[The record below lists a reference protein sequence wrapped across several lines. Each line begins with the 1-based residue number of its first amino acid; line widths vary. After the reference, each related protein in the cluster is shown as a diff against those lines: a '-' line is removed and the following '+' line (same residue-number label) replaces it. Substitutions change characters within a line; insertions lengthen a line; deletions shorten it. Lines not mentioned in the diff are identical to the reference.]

1 MLLQIAWKNIWRN
14 RRRSLIMASA
24 IMLGLWGGLF
34 AVGIFTGMY
43 DSMVNSSIDRDLT
56 HMQLHVRGF
65 REERL
70 ISMAIPAPDSVI
82 GRIRLVAGVRAVTAR
97 TVVDGM
103 GSSPTSSEGVRI
115 VGIVP
120 EIERQATAIS
130 QHIIEGKFFG
140 GDERLPIVIG
150 RKLAERLGLR
160 LRAKLVLSFQ
170 RTDGTIMYGAF
181 RIAGLFDT
189 ESTAFDGMN
198 VFVRQSD
205 LDGLLGTRLIHEIA
219 VRLTTNDSLPSV
231 QETLARAFPDLQVET
246 WQDLA
251 PELKLT
257 AESADLTNAIFLG
270 IILLALLFG
279 VTNTML
285 MSVMDRVR
293 EFGMLMAVGMK
304 RGRIFVMII
313 VETVLLSTSGSIAGI
328 ILGSVTVALFGH
340 VGIDLAWVSEGLSLY
355 NISTMLYPVVHPSVY
370 PTLGLMVVVAALIAA
385 LYPALKA
392 TRLNPV
398 SALATIG

>member
-1 MLLQIAWKNIWRN
+1 
-14 RRRSLIMASA
+14 
-24 IMLGLWGGLF
+24 
-34 AVGIFTGMY
+34 
-43 DSMVNSSIDRDLT
+43 
-56 HMQLHVRGF
+56 
-65 REERL
+65 
-70 ISMAIPAPDSVI
+70 
-82 GRIRLVAGVRAVTAR
+82 
-97 TVVDGM
+97 
-103 GSSPTSSEGVRI
+103 
-115 VGIVP
+115 
-120 EIERQATAIS
+120 
-130 QHIIEGKFFG
+130 
-140 GDERLPIVIG
+140 
-150 RKLAERLGLR
+150 
-160 LRAKLVLSFQ
+160 
-170 RTDGTIMYGAF
+170 MYGAF

>member
-14 RRRSLIMASA
+14 RRRSVIMASA

-43 DSMVNSSIDRDLT
+43 DSMVNTSIDRDLT

-82 GRIRLVAGVRAVTAR
+82 GRIRLVAGVKAVTAR

-160 LRAKLVLSFQ
+160 LKAKLVLSFQ

-189 ESTAFDGMN
+189 ESTVFDGMN
-198 VFVRQSD
+198 VFVR
-205 LDGLLGTRLIHEIA
+205 
-219 VRLTTNDSLPSV
+219 
-231 QETLARAFPDLQVET
+231 
-246 WQDLA
+246 
-251 PELKLT
+251 
-257 AESADLTNAIFLG
+257 
-270 IILLALLFG
+270 
-279 VTNTML
+279 
-285 MSVMDRVR
+285 
-293 EFGMLMAVGMK
+293 
-304 RGRIFVMII
+304 
-313 VETVLLSTSGSIAGI
+313 
-328 ILGSVTVALFGH
+328 
-340 VGIDLAWVSEGLSLY
+340 
-355 NISTMLYPVVHPSVY
+355 
-370 PTLGLMVVVAALIAA
+370 
-385 LYPALKA
+385 
-392 TRLNPV
+392 
-398 SALATIG
+398 